1 MSNNLEERIESLEN
15 RVSALE
21 KAQVSSQLSPEE
33 PRNRKKLS
41 IREFCNNKN
50 PKTDI
55 ERVLVLAVYHDRFTE
70 TDFFNL
76 KDILNLIK
84 KAKLK
89 KPSNTSDAINKNV
102 RKGLFEEDDEKG
114 EDGRK
119 RWYVTETG
127 SSLVDN
133 NFERE

>member
-21 KAQVSSQLSPEE
+21 KTQVSSQLSPKEL
-33 PRNRKKLS
+33 RNRKKLGV
-41 IREFCNNKN
+41 REFFNNKN

-55 ERVLVLAVYHDRFTE
+55 EKVLVLAVYHDRFTE

-84 KAKLK
+84 KAKLRR
-89 KPSNTSDAINKNV
+89 PSNTSDAINKNV

-133 NFERE
+133 DFERE